1 MTVSV
6 ADSPRRLLVT
16 AGALAL
22 AACGPKPPLRIMACD
37 AVPAATVTMDADGRL
52 ARTTLSVL
60 TYNLEGLG
68 WPARKGRA
76 AELRAIG
83 DRLAAM
89 REAGTGPDVILF
101 QEMFSGAAKRA
112 VAASGYPAIAPGPR
126 RTTRP
131 YIGDYE
137 KVAGKAKPLKGE
149 LGIRLL
155 GGGLAIA
162 SRYPIAE
169 SALDAYGRRACAGL
183 DCLSNKGVMLAR
195 IAIPGVPA
203 PIDVYNTHMNSRGAS
218 KVSEARNGE
227 AHARQ
232 ALAASKFIARTQ
244 DLTAPLIF
252 GGDFNMRH
260 SEDRWAEFSEYHP
273 LTLVHEVCVDPASG
287 CAVRMSWDGDAPWM
301 DTQDLQF
308 FADGERVTVRPIRA
322 QAMFDGG
329 ESGPQLSDHDGFLVT
344 YELSWPAGMAA
355 KPACEMMRASKAPRA
370 TLRESRR

>member
-1 MTVSV
+1 MTAVLPAPFSWRPLV
-6 ADSPRRLLVT
+6 A

-22 AACGPKPPLRIMACD
+22 AACGPKPPLRVMACD
-37 AVPAATVTMDADGRL
+37 AAPKAPVTVEADGQT

-76 AELRAIG
+76 AELGEIG

-89 REAGTGPDVILF
+89 RAAGTGPDVVLF

-112 VAASGYPAIAPGPR
+112 VEASGYPAIAPGPR

-131 YIGDYE
+131 YIADHQ
-137 KVAGKAKPLKGE
+137 KMAGRAKPLKGE
-149 LGIRLL
+149 LGIKLV

-162 SRYPIAE
+162 SRYPIVGT
-169 SALDAYGRRACAGL
+169 ALDAYGRRACAGL

-195 IAIPGVPA
+195 IAMPGVPA
-203 PIDVYNTHMNSRGAS
+203 PIDIYNTHMNSRGAS
-218 KVSEARNGE
+218 GVSVARDGE

-232 ALAASKFIARTQ
+232 AIAASDFIARTQ
-244 DLTAPLIF
+244 DLAAPLIF

-287 CAVRMSWDGDAPWM
+287 CEVRMSWDGDAPWM

-308 FADGERVTVRPIRA
+308 FADGEQLTVRPLRVEA
-322 QAMFDGG
+322 LFDGG
-329 ESGPQLSDHDGFLVT
+329 ASGPQLSDHDGFLVT
-344 YELSWPAGMAA
+344 YELRWPVGMAVKA
-355 KPACEMMRASKAPRA
+355 AC
-370 TLRESRR
+370 